1 MKTLR
6 DRYPS
11 LNFFTTDQLIY
22 LSQDLA
28 KINRDKT
35 STMTSPTLMM
45 LRLIAPNASSD
56 KELVRFVTEHLR
68 AYLNDE
74 DTVMEDLESD
84 DNMDADDNGDDPLME
99 LKQFEAYK
107 EARKH
112 FLPNIALG
120 KIILLKFL
128 LQIFKFT
135 IFIFQFQ

>member
-6 DRYPS
+6 GRYPS

-28 KINRDKT
+28 KINQDKT
-35 STMTSPTLMM
+35 CTMTSATLMM
-45 LRLIAPNASSD
+45 LRHIAPNATSD

-74 DTVMEDLESD
+74 DTIMEDLESD
-84 DNMDADDNGDDPLME
+84 NNMDLDDDDDDDPLME
-99 LKQFEAYK
+99 LKEFEAYK

-112 FLPNIALG
+112 FPPNVALG
-120 KIILLKFL
+120 KTNFNYFFSLL
-128 LQIFKFT
+128 
-135 IFIFQFQ
+135 